1 MPRFWWV
8 NHKQTFRQEIDG
20 TYLWSPKRN
29 ANGARNIFYEN
40 MRAAAPG
47 DLVLSFADGLI
58 RHVGRVAD
66 FAFTAPKPEE
76 AVRSFSAPM
85 LCTNFPRNSA
95 RLSPRPDCLTPT
107 KNLFL
112 EQAAVIAV
120 VPVVLVAIICT
131 RKDELGQRKQLFHC
145 RLLLH

>member
-1 MPRFWWV
+1 MLKLYALVDCMAAWQKGAACQ
-8 NHKQTFRQEIDG
+8 KQTGASLLSDALHCYLHLNHG
-20 TYLWSPKRN
+20 TRPSYWR
-29 ANGARNIFYEN
+29 
-40 MRAAAPG
+40 
-47 DLVLSFADGLI
+47 
-58 RHVGRVAD
+58 
-66 FAFTAPKPEE
+66 TAPKPEE